1 MDYDI
6 MHWSTTLKTDGVLP
20 GDAGVWYVPQKSLL
34 LTVTYRYGTSVD
46 SLGFRGKKYNL
57 KRLSFSDTAKGRYV
71 Q

>member
-20 GDAGVWYVPQKSLL
+20 GDAGVISMIHYYLPV
-34 LTVTYRYGTSVD
+34 RYGTSVD